1 MGFKTLG
8 VRFDI
13 YFHTYHFESHTFI
26 PLSYESDLNRSPGDC
41 RGAKQ
46 TDLNRSPDDHRGAKQ
61 PDLNRSPDDRRGA
74 KRPGGSKGREV

>member
-1 MGFKTLG
+1 MRFNVGFILLC

-26 PLSYESDLNRSPGDC
+26 PFSYESDLNRLFEECTLRVGGDR

-46 TDLNRSPDDHRGAKQ
+46 T
-61 PDLNRSPDDRRGA
+61 DLNRSPDDRRGA